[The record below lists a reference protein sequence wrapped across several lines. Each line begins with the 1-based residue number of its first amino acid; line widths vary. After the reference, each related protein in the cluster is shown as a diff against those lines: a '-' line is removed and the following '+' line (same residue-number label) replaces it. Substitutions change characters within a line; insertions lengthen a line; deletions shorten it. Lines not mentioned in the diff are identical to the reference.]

1 MPLRLQNFRF
11 IIYINEQMDNYGD
24 LKQLERHI
32 ANDVTPS
39 RTTTDILAN
48 LKLLNETKTLA
59 AADTPLG
66 NIAKEETKYLEA
78 AMKAIN
84 SSHILRERFGTG
96 LQAAMDV
103 SVLIK
108 DRFNKRVFD
117 AVMDKTLADAGDSLD
132 VDDYV
137 KTRNAIS

>member
-1 MPLRLQNFRF
+1 
-11 IIYINEQMDNYGD
+11 MDNYAD

-48 LKLLNETKTLA
+48 LKLLSETQILSERDSA
-59 AADTPLG
+59 LG
-66 NIAKEETKYLEA
+66 DIAKEEIKYLDT
-78 AMKAIN
+78 AMKAIRGN
-84 SSHILRERFGTG
+84 QILRDRFGTG

-103 SVLIK
+103 SVLLK

-117 AVMDKTLADAGDSLD
+117 TVMDRALDAGGNVLD
-132 VDDYV
+132 VHNYIDA
-137 KTRNAIS
+137 RNEPIAIAAPPGM